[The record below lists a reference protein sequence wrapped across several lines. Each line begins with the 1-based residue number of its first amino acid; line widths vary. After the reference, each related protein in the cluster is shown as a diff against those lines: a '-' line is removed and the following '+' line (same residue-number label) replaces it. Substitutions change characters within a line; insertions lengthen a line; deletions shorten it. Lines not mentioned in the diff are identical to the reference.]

1 MEGQDRRIV
10 KKEMFVHISKKVAVI
25 CMITLLM
32 TNIIVDSLKFV
43 HILLRTEN
51 GVLRKTENLGRT
63 RMAITNKIAKIKN
76 KHVKVNK
83 ALKILTCDNVE
94 EYIDENI
101 INMKDVKEF
110 LKELSLIVL
119 CR

>member
-1 MEGQDRRIV
+1 
-10 KKEMFVHISKKVAVI
+10 
-25 CMITLLM
+25 
-32 TNIIVDSLKFV
+32 
-43 HILLRTEN
+43 
-51 GVLRKTENLGRT
+51 
-63 RMAITNKIAKIKN
+63 MAITNKIAKIKN